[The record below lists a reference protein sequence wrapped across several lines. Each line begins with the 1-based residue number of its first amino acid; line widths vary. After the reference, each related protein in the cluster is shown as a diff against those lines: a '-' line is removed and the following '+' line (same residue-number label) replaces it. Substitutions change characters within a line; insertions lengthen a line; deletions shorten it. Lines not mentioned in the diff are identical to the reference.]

1 MQRQLEQQQQQQQQ
15 QEQQQQQPQP
25 DEILGK
31 QEQTKIMTHLYE
43 EQVKGDDLFEGL
55 TDRER
60 TQIVNKLVNATKRQ
74 LQSVTK

>member
-1 MQRQLEQQQQQQQQ
+1 
-15 QEQQQQQPQP
+15 
-25 DEILGK
+25 
-31 QEQTKIMTHLYE
+31 MTHLYE